1 MQKIMTKKLM
11 LEDTLSKSVRCNTPK
26 MSKHCKTQ
34 CMHGRPHIQDT
45 GADSC
50 AKPQFCS
57 LSLAGIRKVKCK
69 KLTKKE
75 IKEILNESGY

>member
-1 MQKIMTKKLM
+1 MKKIMTKKVI
-11 LEDTLSKSVRCNTPK
+11 LENELAKSVKCNA
-26 MSKHCKTQ
+26 SKPSEHCLKQ
-34 CMHGRPHIQDT
+34 CHHGRPHIQDT

-57 LSLAGIRKVKCK
+57 LSKAGIIKVKCK

-75 IKEILNESGY
+75 IKEILNES